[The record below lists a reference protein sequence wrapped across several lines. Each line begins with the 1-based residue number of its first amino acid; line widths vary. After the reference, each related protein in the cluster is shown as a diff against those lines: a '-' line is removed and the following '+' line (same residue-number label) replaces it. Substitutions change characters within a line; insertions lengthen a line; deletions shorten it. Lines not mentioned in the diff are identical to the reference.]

1 MWSLILYFLFGIG
14 QPSSSQPT
22 QGNPTMQ
29 TTNGDEGP
37 GTPTDGDGGDK
48 GSTVPPKR

>member
-22 QGNPTMQ
+22 QGNPTTMQ
-29 TTNGDEGP
+29 STDD
-37 GTPTDGDGGDK
+37 GTPTDPSDGDGGDK
-48 GSTVPPKR
+48 GNTRPPQP

>member
-22 QGNPTMQ
+22 QGNPTTMQ
-29 TTNGDEGP
+29 TSGYDDP
-37 GTPTDGDGGDK
+37 DDGDGGDK
-48 GSTVPPKR
+48 GNTVPPKH